1 VLHVHQEN
9 VSPIWSVP
17 RATTNRRRTVWH
29 ASPIWYPPPNGHPS
43 CRLHPRGSQDL
54 VATLYL
60 HKQHTED
67 THAHRWRSHIQLYLP
82 IKYYTKCIDQINQ
95 YHLTQSLSIN
105 YYTKSNC
112 HLIQSLW
119 LNNEKWNSPFWLMT
133 SIMMNS
139 VSLSVMCSRL
149 EPCTLIKAFS

>member
-1 VLHVHQEN
+1 MKLIREN
-9 VSPIWSVP
+9 HNTRCYTYIKRMYHRFGWCLGPLLIGDTLFD
-17 RATTNRRRTVWH
+17 AHLLFDT
-29 ASPIWYPPPNGHPS
+29 PPPNGHPS
-43 CRLHPRGSQDL
+43 CRLHPGGSQDL
-54 VATLYL
+54 VATLYP

-112 HLIQSLW
+112 HLTQSL
-119 LNNEKWNSPFWLMT
+119 
-133 SIMMNS
+133 
-139 VSLSVMCSRL
+139 
-149 EPCTLIKAFS
+149 